1 MRKIYNASCI
11 YVCVCVRGVGV
22 RGLFRILLWELFHAG
37 RGLFGPP
44 GQLSCSTILAIY
56 GTGSLIIY
64 AYWQWFQTMHY
75 YNN

>member
-37 RGLFGPP
+37 GGGGGVRTPGPT
-44 GQLSCSTILAIY
+44 LL
-56 GTGSLIIY
+56 L
-64 AYWQWFQTMHY
+64 Y
-75 YNN
+75 YNGYMEQDR

>member
-44 GQLSCSTILAIY
+44 GQLSCSTILAIWNRIVNY
-56 GTGSLIIY
+56 IY
-64 AYWQWFQTMHY
+64 ILTVVSDDALL
-75 YNN
+75 

>member
-11 YVCVCVRGVGV
+11 YVCVFGGVGV

-44 GQLSCSTILAIY
+44 GQLSCSTIMAIWNRIVNY
-56 GTGSLIIY
+56 IY
-64 AYWQWFQTMHY
+64 ILTVVSDDALL
-75 YNN
+75 